1 MAKTGIV
8 DGGDIV
14 VFIDKAGDGTFV
26 PIAHGESCKI
36 STSTSFRE
44 RRTKDT
50 NGKEREADETDT
62 NVSVEALTIYGSY
75 SYFDLKEKQ
84 LAKAKLK
91 LKYAPE
97 TEEAGDRYEEGM
109 FFIDSL
115 DRSDKVGEDS
125 KVSVSFVQAAQPE
138 IKTVPTP

>member
-1 MAKTGIV
+1 MAKTGII

-14 VFIDKAGDGTFV
+14 VLVEAGGTFK
-26 PIAHGESCKI
+26 PIGHSESCKI

-44 RRTKDT
+44 RRTKQT
-50 NGKEREADETDT
+50 NGKERQADETDT
-62 NVSVEALTIYGSY
+62 NVAVESLTLYGSY

-84 LAKAKLK
+84 LAKEKLK
-91 LKYAPE
+91 IKYAPE

-125 KVSVSFVQAAQPE
+125 KVSVSFVQASQPE
-138 IKTVPTP
+138 IKTVA